1 MRREQNFKLTGNR
14 TGAHLWYR
22 CSTWRRSIVLD
33 ENSHISEHFGEQ
45 HMSHLHISLRQ
56 STFTAAE
63 SGIPMIEYY
72 NFTSIEAAKGFKFV
86 IRLASTSAAGDSV
99 RVVLRSFCLSGTLSW
114 QVPRLHTSMAFLS
127 AQLPGASY
135 KTMDHRA
142 NREKTR
148 LLCCRALS
156 QPFHTKL
163 KICNEATTPSRIGK
177 YVLPK

>member
-86 IRLASTSAAGDSV
+86 IHLASTSAAGDSFELFSGLSFSAGLYLGRYRAYTHPWLSSV
-99 RVVLRSFCLSGTLSW
+99 PNCQVQATRPWIIAPIARRRVCYVVVL
-114 QVPRLHTSMAFLS
+114 
-127 AQLPGASY
+127 
-135 KTMDHRA
+135 
-142 NREKTR
+142 
-148 LLCCRALS
+148 
-156 QPFHTKL
+156 
-163 KICNEATTPSRIGK
+163 
-177 YVLPK
+177 